1 MHFMKYLVVCSLS
14 FLLLGGGGG
23 EILVAYGG
31 NSAGL

>member
-14 FLLLGGGGG
+14 FLLLGGG

>member
-14 FLLLGGGGG
+14 FLLLGGGG